1 MTLSVPD
8 PDRRRLLAGG
18 ASFAGIAALGLC
30 PAPARAQS
38 SLAMPQPDSVEA
50 DRLAA
55 EFAGGAE
62 PLAEGLALDLPA
74 LGDNPAAVPVRV
86 HVTEPI
92 TEALWCE
99 EIILIADLNPKP
111 LACRF
116 RFTAATGSADVA
128 VRVRLI
134 QSMPIRAYAR
144 MSDGRVLT
152 ARQDITV
159 AAGGCGL

>member
-1 MTLSVPD
+1 MTSFVSE
-8 PDRRRLLAGG
+8 PDRRGLLTG
-18 ASFAGIAALGLC
+18 AAALTGMAALGLR
-30 PAPARAQS
+30 PLPARAQS
-38 SLAMPQPDSVEA
+38 SLAMPQPDSGLAEGI
-50 DRLAA
+50 AA
-55 EFAGGAE
+55 EFAAGAR

-86 HVTEPI
+86 HVTEAI
-92 TEALWCE
+92 TDTSWCE
-99 EIILIADLNPKP
+99 EIIVIADLNPKP

-128 VRVRLI
+128 VRLRLI

-144 MSDGRVLT
+144 MNDGRVL
-152 ARQDITV
+152 AVRQDITV